1 MIYLFARLK
10 LGWTEQDYTTWTAI
24 GSVGTSFATF
34 IVVTLLSYNW
44 KIHDTLIGALGAFF
58 GVFARITLAFANY
71 SWEMYLGNYL
81 LYRILN
87 LLPNRSIKKSFFP
100 PVATL
105 IGLISTTPAMTVR
118 SYLSKITPEN
128 ELGAIF
134 SLLASL
140 EAAIPL
146 VISPFMTYVYDHT
159 IDVFP
164 GAIMILQAGIYI
176 LSIISLFSVYLMSR
190 KSFMNEESVGIIT
203 NEEINGDGDSFCE
216 DELRN

>member
-1 MIYLFARLK
+1 
-10 LGWTEQDYTTWTAI
+10 
-24 GSVGTSFATF
+24 
-34 IVVTLLSYNW
+34 
-44 KIHDTLIGALGAFF
+44 
-58 GVFARITLAFANY
+58 
-71 SWEMYLGNYL
+71 
-81 LYRILN
+81 
-87 LLPNRSIKKSFFP
+87 
-100 PVATL
+100 
-105 IGLISTTPAMTVR
+105 MTVR

-190 KSFMNEESVGIIT
+190 KSVMNEESVGIIT
-203 NEEINGDGDSFCE
+203 NEEINGDGDSFC
-216 DELRN
+216 DNELRN